1 MKSVFNVLL
10 ISFMF
15 FAIGCQN
22 GIVEPSGLSD
32 AEIVE
37 MIIESNKIEIA
48 IEEMPQSSQN
58 IVEEE
63 YVTFMGMAS
72 RKASGLGYEVELAGL
87 GHHSGRRSELYF
99 NLDGRKL
106 DPNDWGKKGR
116 GYGGDLSRD
125 DKEDWGCFELV
136 FPVSFDMPNGSV
148 IVVNSNDEDGWSEI
162 KTWYE
167 TNSDSR
173 ERPSMQY
180 PVVIFLDDESI
191 TLNNHEELRGA
202 YAECNYDRR
211 KNRDGYDRKE
221 PCFELVYP
229 LVYMMPDGSNIT
241 IDEDD
246 EGGWEELK
254 SWYSNNDGY
263 EEIKPE
269 LQYPVSIVYEEDE
282 ESNTVLIN
290 SEEEMIAAKE
300 ECREEWE
307 EGYRRE
313 CFELEFPIEFLMP
326 DGSIIV
332 LENEEGYMNIRNW
345 YLENTD
351 SEEEAVLQYPVNIV
365 YETESGDSSVVI
377 NDEEAMIAAKEACY
391 DEWEEGDD
399 EWEEGDDE
407 WEEND
412 DEWEEGDDEWGE
424 DEGDECYAF
433 VYPISFTM
441 PDGTTLTLEDEEGF
455 RELEFWYESNT
466 GFEEEPSFLFP
477 IEIVVRDEQ
486 GETTITINNNEELE
500 AAEENCED

>member
-1 MKSVFNVLL
+1 MKKIFNVSIL
-10 ISFMF
+10 SFMF
-15 FAIGCQN
+15 FAIGCQS
-22 GIVEPSGLSD
+22 GITEPSSLSD

-37 MIIESNKIEIA
+37 MIIESNKVEIFMD
-48 IEEMPQSSQN
+48 EMPQNSQTT
-58 IVEEE
+58 IEEE
-63 YVTFMGMAS
+63 YVTFMGLAS

-87 GHHSGRRSELYF
+87 GHHSGRRNELYF
-99 NLDGRKL
+99 NLEGRKL
-106 DPNDWGKKGR
+106 DPNDWGKRGR
-116 GYGGDLSRD
+116 GFKSDWSED
-125 DKEDWGCFELV
+125 HKEDWSCFELA
-136 FPVSFDMPNGSV
+136 FPISFDMPDGSV
-148 IVVNSNDEDGWSEI
+148 IVVNSDDEDGWSDI

-167 TNSDSR
+167 TNSELR
-173 ERPSMQY
+173 EKPSMQY

-191 TLNNHEELRGA
+191 TLNNDQELRGA

-229 LVYMMPDGSNIT
+229 VVYMMPDGSNIT
-241 IDEDD
+241 INEDD
-246 EGGWEELK
+246 ESGWEELK
-254 SWYSNNDGY
+254 NWYSDNDGF

-269 LQYPVSIVYEEDE
+269 IQYPLSIVYNDDE
-282 ESNTVLIN
+282 ENITVIIN

-307 EGYRRE
+307 EGYERE
-313 CFELEFPIEFLMP
+313 CFELVFPLEFLMP
-326 DGSIIV
+326 DGSLIA
-332 LENEEGYMNIRNW
+332 LDSEEEYMNIRNW
-345 YLENTD
+345 YLENPE
-351 SEEEAVLQYPVNIV
+351 SEQEAVLQYPVNIV

-399 EWEEGDDE
+399 EW
-407 WEEND
+407 
-412 DEWEEGDDEWGE
+412 GE
-424 DEGDECYAF
+424 DEGDECYTF

-486 GETTITINNNEELE
+486 GETTYTINNDEELE